1 MASYQ
6 LTVEDDPRSEDV
18 EALGKGLNDHSIAYT
33 QVAGFRSIGVF
44 MRDEHDA
51 LVGGVWGYINWNWLW
66 IGAVWLS
73 ENLRGA
79 GYGREMLEAT
89 EQAARERGCRYSHLD
104 TFSFQARPFYEGL
117 GYEVFATLDDY
128 PPGHQRFFMK
138 KTLI

>member
-6 LTVEDDPRSEDV
+6 LTVEDDPSVEDV
-18 EALGKGLNDHSIAYT
+18 DALAQGLNNHSVAYT
-33 QVAGFRSIGVF
+33 QVAGFRPIGVF
-44 MRDEHDA
+44 VRDERGA

-73 ENLRGA
+73 EDLRGA
-79 GYGREMLEAT
+79 GYGKKMLEAT

-117 GYEVFATLDDY
+117 GYEVFTTLDDY

-138 KTLI
+138 KSLI

>member
-6 LTVEDDPRSEDV
+6 LSVEDNPRNEDV
-18 EALGKGLNDHSIAYT
+18 EALGRGLNDHSIPYT
-33 QVAGFRSIGVF
+33 RVAGFRPIGVF
-44 MRDEHDA
+44 MRDEQGL

-73 ENLRGA
+73 ENLRGS
-79 GYGREMLEAT
+79 GYGRKMLEAT

-138 KTLI
+138 KNLL